1 MGEPLT
7 ILLFGASGAAGGSVL
22 RVCLA
27 ANDVREV
34 RTLVR
39 KPLGMDHPKLKE
51 TVHKDFED
59 YGAVASVFE
68 GVDAC
73 LFCLGVS
80 ATQVDGEAA
89 YRKITYDY
97 AVAAAKT
104 LKDKSPDAAMIFI
117 SGASTK
123 EKSMW
128 MWARVKAETE
138 KALKEIVGATSF
150 RPAAI
155 DGEATQSKH
164 GWVSA
169 LKPLMKVLKPFRSM
183 YISGNDLGTAMLQA
197 GREKMRGRILENT
210 EIRDLADSV
219 AAR

>member
-1 MGEPLT
+1 MLT

-27 ANDVREV
+27 AEDVGEV

-39 KPLGMDHPKLKE
+39 KPLGLEDPKLRE
-51 TVHKDFED
+51 TVHWDFED
-59 YGAVASVFE
+59 YAGVASVFE

-97 AVAAAKT
+97 AVAAAKM
-104 LKDKSPDAAMIFI
+104 LKEKSPEATMVFI
-117 SGASTK
+117 SGAGTK

-128 MWARVKAETE
+128 MWARVKAATE
-138 KALKEIVGATSF
+138 KALTEIVGATSF

-169 LKPLMKVLKPFRSM
+169 MKPLMKVLKPFRSM
-183 YISGNDLGTAMLQA
+183 YISGDDLGTAMLRA
-197 GREKMRGRILENT
+197 AREKMRGRILENT
-210 EIRDLADSV
+210 EIRDLADGV
-219 AAR
+219 AR

>member
-1 MGEPLT
+1 
-7 ILLFGASGAAGGSVL
+7 
-22 RVCLA
+22 
-27 ANDVREV
+27 
-34 RTLVR
+34 
-39 KPLGMDHPKLKE
+39 
-51 TVHKDFED
+51 
-59 YGAVASVFE
+59 
-68 GVDAC
+68 
-73 LFCLGVS
+73 LGVS

-97 AVAAAKT
+97 AVAAAKM
-104 LKDKSPDAAMIFI
+104 LKDKSPDAAMVFI
-117 SGASTK
+117 SGASTN
-123 EKSMW
+123 EKSWW

-138 KALKEIVGATSF
+138 KALAEIIGATSF

-183 YISGNDLGTAMLQA
+183 YISGHDLGIAMLQA

-210 EIRDLADSV
+210 EIRDLADGV
-219 AAR
+219 ARAAPG

>member
-1 MGEPLT
+1 
-7 ILLFGASGAAGGSVL
+7 
-22 RVCLA
+22 
-27 ANDVREV
+27 
-34 RTLVR
+34 
-39 KPLGMDHPKLKE
+39 MDHPKLKE
-51 TVHKDFED
+51 TVHGDFES
-59 YGAVASVFE
+59 YGGVASVFE

-97 AVAAAKT
+97 AAAAAKM
-104 LKDKSPDAAMIFI
+104 LKDKSPDATMVFI
-117 SGASTK
+117 SGAGTK

-138 KALKEIVGATSF
+138 SALREIAGATSF

-169 LKPLMKVLKPFRSM
+169 MKPLMKVLKPFRSM
-183 YISGNDLGTAMLQA
+183 YVSGHDLGTAMLQA
-197 GREKMRGRILENT
+197 ARQKMRGRILENT
-210 EIRDLADSV
+210 EIRDLADG
-219 AAR
+219 AGR